1 MRPLRL
7 PLLALLYLAP
17 FHVGAQP
24 KQTPP
29 ASASTPAVVAEFV
42 QLAGPNPS
50 AEEFYSKAKEALWRV
65 YPHDAALKTELVAFI
80 QSGPEGPGLG
90 FAAIALIPF
99 HDPAT
104 VKPILDRAVDPK
116 ISPATRF
123 ALLNSAPY
131 VLAMGDVWTD
141 GEGQLDS
148 EAREYAKELK
158 EAAAEAAQQG
168 LGRFHARS
176 LRELYDISQREKIE
190 DEDFGLAYWHTS
202 AYLVG
207 TLDLRDFPVLE
218 PLLNPKEGN
227 VFANLMFALSFASNR
242 NLLQRLQSLEQG
254 QVTPQ
259 EEQAAAAAARN
270 WWREYLQAHPD
281 GDWLPAALT
290 GFRAAGYSVEDDLKS
305 SASSRE
311 LLRALESK
319 DEITR
324 FAAAR
329 LLNRAYGTQ
338 FNLDTIFHSG
348 KYAFSFLDPMAD
360 AERNQERLRDYWRKR
375 LAP

>member
-1 MRPLRL
+1 MRSLRL
-7 PLLALLYLAP
+7 MLLALLCLAP

-29 ASASTPAVVAEFV
+29 VSSTPVAVTEFI
-42 QLAGPNPS
+42 QLAGPAPT
-50 AEEFYSKAKEALWRV
+50 AEEFYSKAKDTLWKV
-65 YPHDAALKTELVAFI
+65 YPQGDPLKAELVAYI
-80 QSGPEGPGLG
+80 RSGPEGPGLG

-104 VKPILDRAVDPK
+104 VKPILDRAMDPN

-148 EAREYAKELK
+148 EAREFAKQLK
-158 EAAAEAAQQG
+158 EEAAEAAQQG
-168 LGRFHARS
+168 LGRYHARS
-176 LRELYDISQREKIE
+176 LRELYDVSQREKIK
-190 DEDFGLAYWHTS
+190 DDDFGLAYWHTS
-202 AYLVG
+202 AYLFG
-207 TLDLRDFPVLE
+207 TLNLKDFAVLE
-218 PLLNPKEGN
+218 PMLNPKEGN
-227 VFANLMFALSFASNR
+227 VFVNLMFALSFTANR
-242 NLLQRLQSLEQG
+242 NFLQRLQSLGQG

-259 EEQAAAAAARN
+259 EEQAAAEAARN

-281 GDWLPAALT
+281 GDWLSAAIA
-290 GFRAAGYSVEDDLKS
+290 GSRAAGYSIEDDLKS
-305 SASSRE
+305 PASSRE
-311 LLRALESK
+311 LLRALESS
-319 DEITR
+319 DQITR

-329 LLNRAYGTQ
+329 LLNRAYGTH
-338 FNLDTIFHSG
+338 FNLDTIFHAG

-360 AERNQERLRDYWRKR
+360 AERNQARLRDYWRAR